1 MRCSR
6 GKCTKPAI
14 IYQKYSGLHLCEA
27 HFIADIERKVK
38 KTMRKQSMILYG
50 DTIAVALSG
59 GKDSSALL
67 YMLKEIIFHDRNDL
81 KFFAIAVDEGI
92 KEFRSVTL
100 QNAERIAKQLEIDLF
115 IFSFADVFGFTMDE
129 IVAKGFDQAPCTF
142 CGVLRRRIL
151 DVKAKELGATKVV
164 TAHNLDDEVQT
175 ILINYLRGDIGRLGR
190 TQGSRS
196 EFVPRVKPLRDVY
209 EKEVALYALV
219 TGIAVPTIHCPYASL
234 SFRSSVKSMLN
245 ELERKHPGTKY
256 SVLRGYARVSGLL
269 PSLQT
274 EQKLL
279 RCELC
284 GEASAS
290 RICKACEIIGKMNR
304 ANIQYQ

>member
-6 GKCTKPAI
+6 GKCTNPAI
-14 IYQKYSGLHLCEA
+14 IYQKYSGLHLCEP
-27 HFIADIERKVK
+27 HFIAAVERKVK
-38 KTMRKQSMILYG
+38 KAMRKQLMIEYG
-50 DTIAVALSG
+50 DRIAVALSG

-67 YMLKEIIFHDRNDL
+67 YMLKEKIFHDRNDL
-81 KFFAIAVDEGI
+81 EFFAIAVDEGI
-92 KEFRSVTL
+92 KGFRSATL
-100 QNAERIAKQLEIDLF
+100 RNAERVAKELEIDCF
-115 IFSFADVFGFTMDE
+115 IYSFAHEFGFTLDE

-151 DVKAKELGATKVV
+151 DVKAKEMGATKVV

-175 ILINYLRGDIGRLGR
+175 IQINYVRGDIERLGR
-190 TQGSRS
+190 LQGRRA

-219 TGIAVPTIHCPYASL
+219 AGIPIHTIHCPYASL
-234 SFRSSVKSMLN
+234 SFRSTVKSMLN

-256 SVLRGYARVSGLL
+256 SLLRGYTRVSEFL
-269 PSLQT
+269 PAVQT
-274 EQKLL
+274 ERKLL

-290 RICKACEIIGKMNR
+290 RICKACEIIGKMN
-304 ANIQYQ
+304 